1 MNHAAV
7 FREYCDRMS
16 SVRQSARLMR
26 TEADRQLQQY
36 LEHDERRAAKNLPPE
51 YVVSAQNMSFRCAET
66 GQHFFYD
73 FTEHSI
79 KDQIQALERHTNRQ
93 YQWLLVEAY
102 EHFEDFLE
110 RTYAA
115 AALSDHGYRPLLDY
129 GTGQAGD
136 IASPSFE
143 SLFEKSRSK
152 KGKPYSL
159 LNPLRTK
166 IERIRRI
173 ESTNMLNVNL
183 WFMLHLIEKLR
194 HHIVHTRGDIKSREE
209 FISRLLRSCGLFNNG
224 RSDSVYVDWI
234 DEFLRPVGN
243 RHIVY
248 LLERSLGDIGPIKRH
263 INVFEELSNM
273 LLAYAHL
280 ITTSFTQ
287 VDPMRG
293 GK

>member
-1 MNHAAV
+1 
-7 FREYCDRMS
+7 
-16 SVRQSARLMR
+16 MR

-36 LEHDERRAAKNLPPE
+36 LEHDERRTAKNFPPE

-79 KDQIQALERHTNRQ
+79 QDQIQALKRHTNRQ
-93 YQWLLVEAY
+93 YQWLLAEAY

-110 RTYAA
+110 KTYAA
-115 AALSDHGYRPLLDY
+115 AALIDRDYWPLRDY
-129 GTGQAGD
+129 GTKRAGD
-136 IASPSFE
+136 LASLSFE
-143 SLFEKSRSK
+143 WLFEQARGK
-152 KGKPYSL
+152 KDKPYSL

-166 IERIRRI
+166 IDRIQRV

-194 HHIVHTRGDIKSREE
+194 HHIVHTGGDIESREE
-209 FISRLLRSCGLFNNG
+209 FVGSLLQKCGLFNNG
-224 RSDSVYVDWI
+224 KPDSVYVDWI
-234 DEFLRPVGN
+234 DEFVRPVGN
-243 RHIVY
+243 HHAVH

-287 VDPMRG
+287 VEPMRG